1 MDQYLVEGGVR
12 LQGRVR
18 VSGAKNAVLPIMAAS
33 LLIPEP
39 VTIRN
44 VPQVADVFT
53 MKELLELLGVEVE
66 MPEPG
71 VLRIHA
77 GTIRSI
83 TAPYEVVKR
92 MRASIYVLGPLLARE
107 GRARVSLPGGCA
119 FGPRPVNFHIQGLQ
133 AMGAAID
140 LEEGYIVAEVDRL
153 KGTTLTFDRKSVGA
167 TAQLMM
173 AAALA
178 EGRTLI
184 ANAAQ
189 EPEIAALADFL
200 NRAGARIRGA
210 GTDFI
215 TVEGV
220 ETLRSPG
227 TFEVIPDR
235 IEAGTFAVAAFMTDG
250 EVFIEGACPDHLVTP
265 FERLR
270 AAGAEIQEELEGVW
284 VRGSGERPRPLGI
297 HTQPFPGFP
306 TDLQAQFMAMLTVA
320 SGTSVIREGIYPD
333 RFKHAFELVRMG
345 ADITV
350 EDGTAVVRGVE
361 KLKGAPV
368 MASDLR
374 AGAALVL
381 AGLIAEGK
389 TLVDRIYH
397 LDRGYERFEEKL
409 ASLGARIRR
418 IRNRS

>member
-1 MDQYLVEGGVR
+1 MDQFLVEGGAR

-39 VTIRN
+39 VTLRN
-44 VPQVADVFT
+44 VPQVADVAT
-53 MKELLELLGVEVE
+53 MMELLSLLGVEVDR
-66 MPEPG
+66 PAPDT
-71 VLRIHA
+71 LRLDA
-77 GTIRSI
+77 RQIRSV

-119 FGPRPVNFHIQGLQ
+119 FGPRPVNFHIQGLR
-133 AMGAAID
+133 AMGTKVD
-140 LEEGYIVAEVDRL
+140 LEEGYIVAEVERL
-153 KGTTLTFDRKSVGA
+153 RGATLTFDFKSVGA

-189 EPEIAALADFL
+189 EPEIVSLAEFL
-200 NRAGARIRGA
+200 NRAGAKIRGA

-215 TVEGV
+215 IVEGV
-220 ETLRSPG
+220 EALHSPG
-227 TFEVIPDR
+227 EFRVIPDR
-235 IEAGTFAVAAFMTDG
+235 IEAGTFAVAAFMTGGD
-250 EVFIEGACPDHLVTP
+250 VFIEEARPDHLVTP
-265 FERLR
+265 LERLR
-270 AAGAEIQEELEGVW
+270 AAGAEIEEHPEGIR

-297 HTQPFPGFP
+297 HTSPFPGFP

-333 RFKHAFELVRMG
+333 RFKHAFELLRLG

-368 MASDLR
+368 MATDLR
-374 AGAALVL
+374 ASAALVL

-409 ASLGARIRR
+409 AALGARIRR
-418 IRNRS
+418 IRR